1 MTDSKMTIKDLKKIV
16 DSFVN
21 ERNWKKFHSPKNLSM
36 AISIEA
42 SELMELF
49 QWHDLDQAKEVMKA
63 GKIRDEALDEIADI
77 FYYLVRISDKLNID
91 IEKALIKKMKKN
103 RKKYPKRLVKGKAV
117 KIDSKR

>member
-16 DSFVN
+16 DSFVD

-49 QWHDLDQAKEVMKA
+49 QWLE
-63 GKIRDEALDEIADI
+63 
-77 FYYLVRISDKLNID
+77 YLIHKVLLSVDCNL
-91 IEKALIKKMKKN
+91 
-103 RKKYPKRLVKGKAV
+103 
-117 KIDSKR
+117 